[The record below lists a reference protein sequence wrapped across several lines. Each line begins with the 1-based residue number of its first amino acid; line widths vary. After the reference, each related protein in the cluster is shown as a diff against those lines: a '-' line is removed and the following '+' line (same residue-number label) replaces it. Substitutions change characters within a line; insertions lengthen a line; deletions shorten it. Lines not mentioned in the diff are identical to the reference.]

1 MSNAK
6 TELWQ
11 IHEWE
16 TAFFGVL
23 TARIT
28 VSCIS
33 IEDLDR
39 VLAECQASGVR
50 VVHYLADANDDDSI
64 LAAERA
70 GFHLVDVRM
79 TLEWNASMESGVT
92 QTDLVLRDYRVGDLP
107 RLEEIARTIPFI
119 GRLVIIMTGTIHENV
134 VMISMLSGL
143 LKVVRVMQTV
153 LLWLSRIILLLVSL
167 RVSFPQISRKEQLV

>member
-1 MSNAK
+1 VSNAK

-79 TLEWNASMESGVT
+79 T
-92 QTDLVLRDYRVGDLP
+92 
-107 RLEEIARTIPFI
+107 
-119 GRLVIIMTGTIHENV
+119 
-134 VMISMLSGL
+134 
-143 LKVVRVMQTV
+143 
-153 LLWLSRIILLLVSL
+153 
-167 RVSFPQISRKEQLV
+167 